1 MIFKHLFTP
10 KWKHPKQQ
18 VRLDAIEKLDV
29 VRDVTILST
38 LALEDS
44 SAEIRRK
51 ALQKVN
57 DLPLWWK
64 AYKQDQALKDVAEQQ
79 ISSAVLNSESSLSA
93 QIKNEY
99 IERFAPV
106 KTLEKLAFAEK
117 ELQVRVKLLKRLA
130 NPKLIEKAF
139 KEANEEL
146 QKQLVDLVI
155 TQQLT
160 KALLKHAQGEAKVVL
175 ESHLENERLALEMPS
190 QVENATRVILA
201 KLNALRD
208 KNDYAIVNSQA
219 SELIAQWQALEL
231 KWLSEEHVKTLDAKY
246 ISITDKLD
254 AHIATLK
261 AQHEIEQ
268 QRLAQ
273 QQRQVLALATL
284 EALSEEI
291 ENALQLG
298 LETPEQIQQDW
309 LNAKVAQ
316 AKDTLDKTQLMAD
329 QQSKQVI
336 NKLEQ
341 LFLQV
346 AKLPELTA
354 AIKEYKIAYNALCE
368 IKPAEQLSDYDQQ
381 LSAFNHTFKEAR
393 GHLAVLSNDLQ
404 ASFKTQLN
412 AHKKQFLA
420 AMSELTKPLE
430 KTQSQAKR
438 KARDVKRLIEEGR
451 FNVAFGVFK
460 GFEELFN
467 ELTEKYQQPLVNLKA
482 DLEAQLADAKDWQ
495 KYAAA
500 PKRAALLEEV
510 TALVDEP
517 CNDPQQRADHVKVLR
532 KRWNELGRL
541 DTEQEKQQGN
551 EFDEKIELL
560 FAPCRSYFA
569 EQEVQREA
577 AKAERE
583 QLIADMHA
591 LHLQATGDADLD
603 WKQLE
608 SNYNR
613 LQKAWRSVG
622 KVDPKTYRVLN
633 ERYKAE
639 QQQVVASLNA
649 FHKGNAAL
657 KNELVE
663 QAQQLSQSDNLADAC
678 QQLKQLQQQ
687 WQTIGFAGL
696 KAENAL
702 WQKFR
707 EFNDATFTKRS
718 EEFEQQKREQSES
731 DKLATTELNELEA
744 ALNSVEGKA
753 QLLDLQTKVKGYT
766 QFNSLTPKV
775 SALLSA
781 IDEKLTGLAAK
792 NEQANLDALFVALEN
807 NEPLPIQF
815 NDTVKTALS
824 CEQLLTR
831 MEILASVSS
840 HNSAQRMVEQ
850 VAMLDD
856 KHRGEHAD
864 LNYYLKQLL
873 ALSEGSVTADTLAR
887 LKVIFAV
894 K

>member
-219 SELIAQWQALEL
+219 AELIAQWQALEL

-663 QAQQLSQSDNLADAC
+663 QAQQLSQSDNLVDAC

-766 QFNSLTPKV
+766 QFKSLTPKV